1 MPFPLLPSGLASWR
15 PTCLKKAARESGKR
29 MAQGAA
35 PPIPFDRGF
44 SFASQAR
51 KKSGTGKNGTKGAK
65 KERKKSEA
73 KKEFFRFCTKFV

>member
-1 MPFPLLPSGLASWR
+1 
-15 PTCLKKAARESGKR
+15 